1 MSDLIENIKKKRDA
15 ILLGE
20 IGALLHDIGKCHPD
34 FIGTNSIENIP
45 NRFKHTDIN
54 EFLDEKLVQLI
65 KNDRFK
71 IKINN
76 DETDIYSL
84 ITKHHDRSNKN
95 TIIKIVQSCD
105 RLDSA
110 DDKGIVRK
118 KQSKDKTFIN
128 SPFGYSKEKID
139 LQCLQ
144 KRLEDLQDNLKEL
157 FQNFVSETIS
167 LSCFR
172 ESLILN
178 LKTVFPYALGETR
191 IPANDVTLWDHS
203 YSTASLFKS
212 ILCAVALKE
221 DTDPNKLQWRILGF
235 CWDGVGFIKKG
246 RQIADILSRKQI
258 IEDSK
263 DELKKKF
270 ENEIPIGNAI
280 YEDDNGIYF
289 TFPAL
294 TGDKSKDLAKDLAET
309 GLKIIREKSNDEIW
323 PFFTLSKASRSLT
336 ILADE
341 LRFASQKRNLPK
353 MAPAL
358 FLIEDNSPI
367 FLGNPEMPQSQN
379 GKDICPVCRLRTK
392 QKNDEKC
399 DVCKE
404 RGKGRLQSW
413 VSNREDTIWLDEV
426 ADVNNCIALLSLSF
440 DLSKWLDGT
449 MIGTIFSQSFED
461 WVNSEDWKKFINNKQ
476 NIRKLE
482 KKGINISDT
491 LFNLSKNCLK
501 IITDENISN
510 DQGFK
515 SDLINT
521 FYEDVKSKQDP
532 KEDEYVVDFI
542 NNIRTRLSP
551 EPFTSSN
558 LQKLIFTQNP
568 SPARIYRIW
577 REAEDF
583 FESVISEIK
592 SKMYSR
598 KWKRIGFEVDT
609 TNFQP
614 EENTTYIIKKIE
626 LKPENLLVLH
636 TSNGK
641 FYTIESLEKYKFPEK
656 SGVEAVKE
664 ALNKEINWIAKEDK
678 PNENLL
684 ENGRYIKINNGKVEE
699 DYYPFIEITRSPLL
713 MRLFIPASD
722 AIKVTSLIEK
732 LYNKRF
738 EKVRGKLPLSIG
750 LLVSKKKFPIYVLQD
765 AADRLFYDEDFR
777 KPVMMDTWWN
787 TEDARW
793 NTEEISNDTYYA
805 YYPTREPKENRKYTL
820 DDLDPVSKKKPYALF
835 PGYFDFDLLLGTA
848 DRYNITYKER
858 KRSGKDYTLFTN
870 RPYYFYQ
877 ISLMM
882 NLWKI
887 LKDSLANSQIKFI
900 EEMLT
905 SKLKE
910 WKNVDDANKDD
921 VFEKFAEAI
930 LEDAFGEK
938 WEKLRIETRDF
949 LKNAVLNGILLDTII
964 LFKHIIKEK
973 EDGENE

>member
-1 MSDLIENIKKKRDA
+1 M
-15 ILLGE
+15 
-20 IGALLHDIGKCHPD
+20 
-34 FIGTNSIENIP
+34 
-45 NRFKHTDIN
+45 
-54 EFLDEKLVQLI
+54 I

-128 SPFGYSKEKID
+128 SPFGSYKEKID

-440 DLSKWLDGT
+440 DLSKWLDG
-449 MIGTIFSQSFED
+449 Q
-461 WVNSEDWKKFINNKQ
+461 
-476 NIRKLE
+476 
-482 KKGINISDT
+482 
-491 LFNLSKNCLK
+491 
-501 IITDENISN
+501 
-510 DQGFK
+510 
-515 SDLINT
+515 
-521 FYEDVKSKQDP
+521 
-532 KEDEYVVDFI
+532 
-542 NNIRTRLSP
+542 
-551 EPFTSSN
+551 
-558 LQKLIFTQNP
+558 
-568 SPARIYRIW
+568 
-577 REAEDF
+577 
-583 FESVISEIK
+583 
-592 SKMYSR
+592 
-598 KWKRIGFEVDT
+598 
-609 TNFQP
+609 
-614 EENTTYIIKKIE
+614 
-626 LKPENLLVLH
+626 
-636 TSNGK
+636 
-641 FYTIESLEKYKFPEK
+641 
-656 SGVEAVKE
+656 
-664 ALNKEINWIAKEDK
+664 
-678 PNENLL
+678 
-684 ENGRYIKINNGKVEE
+684 
-699 DYYPFIEITRSPLL
+699 
-713 MRLFIPASD
+713 
-722 AIKVTSLIEK
+722 
-732 LYNKRF
+732 
-738 EKVRGKLPLSIG
+738 
-750 LLVSKKKFPIYVLQD
+750 
-765 AADRLFYDEDFR
+765 
-777 KPVMMDTWWN
+777 
-787 TEDARW
+787 
-793 NTEEISNDTYYA
+793 
-805 YYPTREPKENRKYTL
+805 
-820 DDLDPVSKKKPYALF
+820 
-835 PGYFDFDLLLGTA
+835 
-848 DRYNITYKER
+848 
-858 KRSGKDYTLFTN
+858 
-870 RPYYFYQ
+870 
-877 ISLMM
+877 
-882 NLWKI
+882 
-887 LKDSLANSQIKFI
+887 
-900 EEMLT
+900 
-905 SKLKE
+905 
-910 WKNVDDANKDD
+910 
-921 VFEKFAEAI
+921 
-930 LEDAFGEK
+930 
-938 WEKLRIETRDF
+938 
-949 LKNAVLNGILLDTII
+949 
-964 LFKHIIKEK
+964 
-973 EDGENE
+973 